1 MTDLNS
7 IDSRKSQLKASF
19 KALAATYDQLHFLR
33 VCAGRLIELSPLTAG
48 ARVLDVATGTGVI
61 ALAAADRVGPAGS
74 VVGVDLSPDMLDRA
88 RQKVAQAGLTQV
100 ELREG
105 DAEHLEFPDE
115 SFDVVLCASSLFFVP
130 DMLGALREWRR
141 VLVPGGCVGISSFGP
156 GFLQPLRDLWE
167 ARLQHHGLT
176 AAALPTHRLADPAI
190 CRTLLTD
197 AGFAQV
203 ESRIEQLGYHLPTA
217 EDRWADIDAGMEG
230 KSLLQLSPEQ
240 REQIRAEHLA
250 EVSALATS
258 QGIWVDVSGL
268 FSFAR
273 KEA

>member
-1 MTDLNS
+1 MADLNP

-19 KALAATYDQLHFLR
+19 KALAATYDQLHFLQ
-33 VCAGRLIELSPLTAG
+33 VCAGRLIELSPLAAG

-61 ALAAADRVGPAGS
+61 ALAAADRVGPTGS

-88 RQKVAQAGLTQV
+88 RQKVSLAGLTQV

-105 DAEHLEFPDE
+105 EAEHLEFPDE
-115 SFDVVLCASSLFFVP
+115 SFDVVLCASSLFLVP
-130 DMLGALREWRR
+130 DMLAALREWRR
-141 VLVPGGCVGISSFGP
+141 VLVPGGFVGISSFGP

-167 ARLQHHGLT
+167 ARLRRYGLT

-190 CRTLLTD
+190 CQALLTD

-230 KSLLQLSPEQ
+230 QPLLQLPPEQ
-240 REQIRAEHLA
+240 RDQVRTEHLA
-250 EVSALATS
+250 EVSALATA

-268 FSFAR
+268 FSFGR